1 MPASPRILFIASH
14 LSLLATCVLILASSF
29 SLLASAQPRI
39 TLPGPEAPVY
49 GSIPMQAFVTDPADT
64 LENAYRFLYKGT
76 DIHFEVLDN
85 RIHALITNH
94 VRVRIQA
101 VNGVI
106 AGFLSIPL
114 YADNDLETLESIEGR
129 TWSGPGAWTELD
141 ASARR
146 VVSVNERFAVT
157 EFTMP
162 DLKPGVVLEYRY
174 TVRRRYLEELPDFH
188 LMMSQPVDFAMVR
201 LVNSTFLRYRSI
213 PIHGAGRLQ
222 FTEARVDTGK
232 VRTIFEGRSAEPLL
246 VQVWHARN
254 IPALREEPLS
264 GSPDDYRWR
273 IKFQWSEFGN
283 PRQYLE
289 SGWDVVAAELRRRP
303 GLLSN
308 IERYDDGR
316 RIGAGFGMRIADRR
330 ARLDSVYA
338 FVRDSA
344 NPSVNKGITTDEP
357 LSNVLEGAPSAH
369 ATINQALIAV
379 LRGAGFNAWP
389 LFTASRDYGN
399 ILTDFPSYYQFNR
412 TLVYVEM
419 PGGPNLLDASDPNFA
434 AGMIPED
441 VVGGK
446 GFLVKGDAHDWV
458 ELRTQQTQSA
468 LDVRFAGELLA
479 DGTLRGSLESRH
491 RGYKAHQLLERAFSM
506 PDAVVLAEELLFRN
520 TNRAKYNSASVK
532 ADGPDTEVGL
542 NLDLVIPRF
551 GVSFSNGVEF
561 MPMIVGWLEANPL
574 GDGPRKLPVSVN
586 IPETFSLDVSL
597 KVPRDYRMP
606 QPSDMQEARMP
617 GGNIRVA
624 YRQESDSLHYRV
636 EITLDAVTVPP
647 DEVRSIRSFYDDWVT
662 LSSSRWY
669 IERRRGS

>member
-1 MPASPRILFIASH
+1 MHPISVYPRVSTRISH
-14 LSLLATCVLILASSF
+14 LASCVL
-29 SLLASAQPRI
+29 LLFFLVPLSASAQLRVAY
-39 TLPGPEAPVY
+39 PGPEAPVY
-49 GSIPMQAFVTDPADT
+49 GSIPMQAFVSDPADT
-64 LENAYRFLYKGT
+64 LENAYRFLYKGM
-76 DIHFEVLDN
+76 DVKFEVSDN

-106 AGFLSIPL
+106 AGFLTIPL

-129 TWSGPGAWTELD
+129 TWTGPGAWAELD

-213 PIHGAGRLQ
+213 PVHGAGRLQ
-222 FTEARVDTGK
+222 FAEARVDTGK

-283 PRQYLE
+283 PRQFLE
-289 SGWDVVAAELRRRP
+289 NSWDVVAAELRRRQ
-303 GLLSN
+303 GLFGN
-308 IERYDDGR
+308 IERYDEGR

-338 FVRDSA
+338 FVRDRA

-357 LSNVLEGAPSAH
+357 LSNVLAGVPSAH
-369 ATINQALIAV
+369 ATINQALITL
-379 LRGAGFNAWP
+379 LRGAGFRAWP

-419 PGGPNLLDASDPNFA
+419 PGGPIILDATDPHLA

-441 VVGGK
+441 VVGGT
-446 GFLVKGDAHDWV
+446 GFLVKDDAHDWV
-458 ELRTQQTQSA
+458 ELRSQQMSSA
-468 LDVRFAGELLA
+468 LDVRFAGELRA
-479 DGTLRGSLESRH
+479 DGTLKGTLVSKH
-491 RGYKAHQLLERAFSM
+491 RGYKSRQLLERAFSM

-520 TNRAKYNSASVK
+520 TNRARYINASV
-532 ADGPDTEVGL
+532 DVNGPDSENGL
-542 NLDLVIPRF
+542 NLDIEIPRF
-551 GVSFSNGVEF
+551 GLSFANGVEF

-574 GDGPRKLPVSVN
+574 GEGPRRLPVSVN
-586 IPETFSLDVSL
+586 IPETFSLDVSM

-617 GGNIRVA
+617 GGQIRVA
-624 YRQESDSLHYRV
+624 YRQEGDSLHYRV
-636 EITLDAVTVPP
+636 DISLDAVTVPP
-647 DEVRSIRSFYDDWVT
+647 EEVRSIRSFYDDWVT

-669 IERRRGS
+669 IERGRGS

>member
-1 MPASPRILFIASH
+1 MPASPRLLFLASR
-14 LSLLATCVLILASSF
+14 LSLLATCVLLLASRF
-29 SLLASAQPRI
+29 SPLASAQPRI
-39 TLPGPEAPVY
+39 TYPGPEAPVY

-76 DIHFEVLDN
+76 DINFEVLDN

-94 VRVRIQA
+94 VRVRVQA

-162 DLKPGVVLEYRY
+162 DLKPGVVLEYKY

-222 FTEARVDTGK
+222 FAEARVDTGK
-232 VRTIFEGRSAEPLL
+232 VRTIFEGRSSEPLL

-308 IERYDDGR
+308 IERYEDGR
-316 RIGAGFGMRIADRR
+316 RVGAGFGMRIADRR
-330 ARLDSVYA
+330 TRLDSVYA
-338 FVRDSA
+338 FVRDRA

-379 LRGAGFNAWP
+379 LRGAGFSAWP

-412 TLVYVEM
+412 TLVYVDM
-419 PGGPNLLDASDPNFA
+419 PGGPILLDASDPHFA

-446 GFLVKGDAHDWV
+446 GFLVKDDSHDWV

-468 LDVRFAGELLA
+468 LDVRFTGELRG

-520 TNRAKYNSASVK
+520 TNRVTYNSASVK

-542 NLDLVIPRF
+542 DLDLEIPRF
-551 GVSFSNGVEF
+551 GLSFSNGVEF

-574 GDGPRKLPVSVN
+574 GDGPRRLPVSVN

-617 GGNIRVA
+617 GGYIRVA

-636 EITLDAVTVPP
+636 DIMLDAVTVPP
-647 DEVRSIRSFYDDWVT
+647 DEVRSIRAFYDDWVT